1 MSLAGRLGT
10 LLCVL
15 AGAAAATTPAR
26 LSVVPASSSTAMTT
40 LAVCASVGPVSIPAA
55 VDRPQIVVATA
66 ANQVRVD
73 DFNRWSSP
81 LQENLSSVIAENLAA
96 LLGSSRVTRFPKT
109 SSADADFRVA
119 IEVTRF
125 ESVPGQW
132 ATLDAAWTV
141 RRTADGVVQTQRTSV
156 REAVV
161 PDNSFQAPAAAQHPP
176 PPRLSPGLP
185 AALRALQ
192 GMSVDTVQSTSDMRM

>member
-1 MSLAGRLGT
+1 MSLARRLGA
-10 LLCVL
+10 LLCIL
-15 AGAAAATTPAR
+15 AAGCATTPPAR
-26 LSVVPASSSTAMTT
+26 LYALSASSPTAETA
-40 LAVCASVGPVSIPAA
+40 LDISVSVGPVSIPTA

-66 ANQVRVD
+66 ANQVRLD
-73 DFNRWSSP
+73 DFNRWTSP
-81 LQENLSSVIAENLAA
+81 LQENLSSVIADNLAA

-141 RRTADGVVQTQRTSV
+141 RRMSDGVVQTHRTSAREPV
-156 REAVV
+156 QDQSYEALAAAHSRAAARLSQDIAEAV
-161 PDNSFQAPAAAQHPP
+161 
-176 PPRLSPGLP
+176 
-185 AALRALQ
+185 RAL
-192 GMSVDTVQSTSDMRM
+192 

>member
-1 MSLAGRLGT
+1 MSLAGRLGA
-10 LLCVL
+10 LLCIL
-15 AGAAAATTPAR
+15 AAGCATTPASR
-26 LSVVPASSSTAMTT
+26 LYTLSASSPTAETT
-40 LAVCASVGPVSIPAA
+40 LDVSVSVGPVSIPAA

-66 ANQVRVD
+66 ANQVRLD
-73 DFNRWSSP
+73 DFNRWTSP
-81 LQENLSSVIAENLAA
+81 LQENLSSVIADNLAA
-96 LLGSSRVTRFPKT
+96 LLGSSHVTRFPKT

-141 RRTADGVVQTQRTSV
+141 RRMADGVVQTHRTSV
-156 REAVV
+156 RELV
-161 PDNSFQAPAAAQHPP
+161 PDNSFEALAAAHSRAAA
-176 PPRLSPGLP
+176 RLSQGI
-185 AALRALQ
+185 AEAVRALQ

>member
-1 MSLAGRLGT
+1 MSLAGRFGT
-10 LLCVL
+10 LLCAFA
-15 AGAAAATTPAR
+15 AGCATTPAAR
-26 LSVVPASSSTAMTT
+26 LYTLSASSPAAETA
-40 LAVCASVGPVSIPAA
+40 LDISVSVGPVSIPAA

-66 ANQVRVD
+66 ANQVRLD
-73 DFNRWSSP
+73 DFNRWTSP
-81 LQENLSSVIAENLAA
+81 LQENLSSVIADNLAA

-141 RRTADGVVQTQRTSV
+141 RRMSDGVVQTHRTSAREPV
-156 REAVV
+156 QDQSYEALAAAHSRAAARLSQDIAEAV
-161 PDNSFQAPAAAQHPP
+161 
-176 PPRLSPGLP
+176 
-185 AALRALQ
+185 RAL
-192 GMSVDTVQSTSDMRM
+192 

>member
-15 AGAAAATTPAR
+15 AAGCATTPPAR
-26 LSVVPASSSTAMTT
+26 LYVLSASSPTAKTT
-40 LAVCASVGPVSIPAA
+40 LDVSVSVGPVSIPAA

-66 ANQVRVD
+66 ANQVRLD

-161 PDNSFQAPAAAQHPP
+161 PDNSFEALAAAHSRAAA
-176 PPRLSPGLP
+176 RLSQGI
-185 AALRALQ
+185 AEAVRALQ

>member
-1 MSLAGRLGT
+1 MIARRLGAM
-10 LLCVL
+10 LCIL
-15 AGAAAATTPAR
+15 AAGCATTPPAR
-26 LSVVPASSSTAMTT
+26 LYMLSASSPTAETT
-40 LAVCASVGPVSIPAA
+40 LDVSVSVGPVSIPAA

-66 ANQVRVD
+66 GNQVRLD
-73 DFNRWSSP
+73 DFNRWASP

-109 SSADADFRVA
+109 TSADADFRVA

-156 REAVV
+156 REPIQDQSYEAL
-161 PDNSFQAPAAAQHPP
+161 AAAHSRAAA
-176 PPRLSPGLP
+176 RLSQDVAEGV
-185 AALRALQ
+185 RAL
-192 GMSVDTVQSTSDMRM
+192 

>member
-15 AGAAAATTPAR
+15 AAGCASTPPAR
-26 LSVVPASSSTAMTT
+26 LYMLSASSPTAETT
-40 LAVCASVGPVSIPAA
+40 LDVSVSVGPVSIPAA
-55 VDRPQIVVATA
+55 VDRPQIVVTTA
-66 ANQVRVD
+66 ANQVRLD

-109 SSADADFRVA
+109 SSAGADFRVA

-125 ESVPGQW
+125 ESIPGRS

-141 RRTADGVVQTQRTSV
+141 RRMADGVVQTHRTSV
-156 REAVV
+156 REPV
-161 PDNSFQAPAAAQHPP
+161 PDDSFEALAAAHSRAAA
-176 PPRLSPGLP
+176 RLSQDIAG
-185 AALRALQ
+185 AIR
-192 GMSVDTVQSTSDMRM
+192 GMIELARQ

>member
-1 MSLAGRLGT
+1 MSLASRLGT

-15 AGAAAATTPAR
+15 AAGCASTPPAR
-26 LSVVPASSSTAMTT
+26 LYMLSALSPTAETT
-40 LAVCASVGPVSIPAA
+40 LDVSVSVGPVSIPAA

-66 ANQVRVD
+66 ANQVRLD
-73 DFNRWSSP
+73 DFNRWTSP

-156 REAVV
+156 REPVH
-161 PDNSFQAPAAAQHPP
+161 DNSFESLAAAHSRAAA
-176 PPRLSPGLP
+176 RLSQDIGGAIRGMIER
-185 AALRALQ
+185 AAITRQ
-192 GMSVDTVQSTSDMRM
+192 DTI